1 MAISKKQLNQLIQ
14 QGESY
19 NLEFK
24 EGYSKDIGRE
34 ICAFANAN
42 GGKIL
47 VGVSD
52 DGSVKGVDTSNER
65 MSAIQGLVRNIEPSI
80 DLRIST
86 IDNVILVEV
95 PEGIQKP

>member
-1 MAISKKQLNQLIQ
+1 MTITKKQIEQLIQ

-24 EGYSKDIGRE
+24 EGYTKEIGRE

-47 VGVSD
+47 VGVTD
-52 DGSVKGVDTSNER
+52 EGVIKGFSVSNENL
-65 MSAIQGLVRNIEPSI
+65 SKIQGLARNVEPSI
-80 DLRIST
+80 EIELST
-86 IDNVILVEV
+86 VDNVLDKKEF
-95 PEGIQKP
+95 

>member
-1 MAISKKQLNQLIQ
+1 MAITKKQLDLLIQ

-24 EGYSKDIGRE
+24 EGYSKEIGRE

-47 VGVSD
+47 VGVTDEGKVQGFD
-52 DGSVKGVDTSNER
+52 DSNSKR
-65 MSAIQGLVRNIEPSI
+65 SQIQGLTRNVEPMLDI
-80 DLRIST
+80 T
-86 IDNVILVEV
+86 F
-95 PEGIQKP
+95 